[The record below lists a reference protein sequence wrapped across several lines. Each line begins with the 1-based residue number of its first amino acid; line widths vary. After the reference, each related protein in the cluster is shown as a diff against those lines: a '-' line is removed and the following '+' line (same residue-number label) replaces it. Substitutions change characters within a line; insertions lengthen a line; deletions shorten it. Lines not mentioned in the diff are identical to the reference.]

1 MAKIQVDLRR
11 AMLIAASLM
20 LSPAAVAADGKSM
33 APIPAATLA
42 LMKAKDAA
50 PASPD
55 PDPRLQERSGA

>member
-33 APIPAATLA
+33 APIPARR
-42 LMKAKDAA
+42 
-50 PASPD
+50 SP
-55 PDPRLQERSGA
+55 